1 MTPRALA
8 LNREAES
15 QGRFSLMSNGIFGLF
30 KSRAPSPAA
39 HAAAPAV
46 APPPAAPR
54 DYRYFDEDYF
64 QNGESKGTA
73 YRDYQSSSRSSPL
86 YAEIAGACASLKP
99 RRALEI
105 GCATGVIVARLND
118 MGVETH
124 GIDVSSWA
132 VEHREH
138 PQVVLAGAESLPFP
152 DGWFD
157 LVYSVHALEHLPAA
171 VADAAFA
178 EIARV
183 SAPDAVQFH
192 TLPILGLGPYAGER
206 GSTVAGLKK
215 DPTHH
220 LLEDEPWW
228 QERFAA
234 AGFVDLGVHFLFEH
248 EQHPDLSLSQ
258 LLLLRPGAE
267 AERLRQVRAWN
278 GSVIRRYA
286 EAARAARA
294 GIRRLIVET
303 TSPWLALPGTWAD
316 VEAEADF
323 LLDDQIVFTATIA
336 LKADAPTTLR
346 FCFLS
351 GEGDEADHI
360 RTYAPGVTT
369 FQFRRRDLLQR
380 LGSAGRVRKVVFGGE
395 GRGAVQAGLVAEK
408 AGVAAFSM

>member
-1 MTPRALA
+1 MP
-8 LNREAES
+8 
-15 QGRFSLMSNGIFGLF
+15 NGIFGLF
-30 KSRAPSPAA
+30 KGRGTSP
-39 HAAAPAV
+39 
-46 APPPAAPR
+46 APPPAVDVVPPG

-64 QNGESKGTA
+64 QNGERRGTA
-73 YRDYQSSSRSSPL
+73 YRDYQASTRSSPL

-105 GCATGVIVARLND
+105 GCATGVIVGRLNR

-138 PQVVLAGAESLPFP
+138 HQVVQAGAESLPFP
-152 DGWFD
+152 DGLFD

-206 GSTVAGLKK
+206 ASVVAGLRK
-215 DPTHH
+215 DPTHN
-220 LLEDEPWW
+220 LLEDEGWW
-228 QERFAA
+228 LERFAA
-234 AGFVDLGVHFLFEH
+234 IGFVDLGARLLFEH
-248 EQHPDLSLSQ
+248 EERPDLGVSQ
-258 LLLLRPGAE
+258 LLLVRPGAE

-278 GSVIRRYA
+278 GAVIERYA
-286 EAARAARA
+286 AAAREARL
-294 GIRRLIVET
+294 GVRRPLAET
-303 TSPWLALPGTWAD
+303 ASPWLKLPGPWAD
-316 VEAEADF
+316 VTAESDF
-323 LLDDQIVFTATIA
+323 LFDDDVVLTATIA
-336 LKADAPTTLR
+336 LKAEAPTTLR

-351 GEGDEADHI
+351 GDGAESDLI

-369 FQFRRRDLLQR
+369 FQFRRGDLLQR
-380 LGSAGRVRKVVFGGE
+380 LGKAGRVRKVMFGGE
-395 GRGAVQAGLVAEK
+395 GHGAVQAGLVVAK
-408 AGVAAFSM
+408 DGVVVFAM